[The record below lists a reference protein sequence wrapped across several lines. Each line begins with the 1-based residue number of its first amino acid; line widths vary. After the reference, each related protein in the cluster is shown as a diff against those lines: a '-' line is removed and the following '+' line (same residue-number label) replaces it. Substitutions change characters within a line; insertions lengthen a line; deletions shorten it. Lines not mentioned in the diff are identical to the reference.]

1 MRIIYGDFFV
11 VRKYNSTAI
20 AESIG
25 MDINEFNRLNPNFD
39 RQLSAN
45 GNYDLRL
52 PSEKMPVFQANKPQ
66 ILEQSVRIMVNSAV
80 R

>member
-1 MRIIYGDFFV
+1 MNISD
-11 VRKYNSTAI
+11 
-20 AESIG
+20 
-25 MDINEFNRLNPNFD
+25 FNRLNPNFD

-52 PSEKMPVFQANKPQ
+52 TNDKMNLFQANKTQ
-66 ILEQSVRIMVNSAV
+66 ILDQSIRQLLANVNS

>member
-1 MRIIYGDFFV
+1 VTG
-11 VRKYNSTAI
+11 KYHSQAI
-20 AESIG
+20 AENLG

-52 PSEKMPVFQANKPQ
+52 PGEKLTVFQANKPQ